1 MPIYD
6 YTCTSC
12 HAVTTRFLPI
22 AKRHSPGPCA
32 HCDNDALQIQISAP
46 RSLYIKGS
54 PQRALTP
61 QQQLAGV
68 NVEGPGTK
76 KAFAARCC
84 ITAKAPAVPFVLPR
98 NFFYV

>member
-6 YTCTSC
+6 YTCSSC

-68 NVEGPGTK
+68 NVEGPGTQK
-76 KAFAARCC
+76 GIHSSVLHNCKGPSCSVCAA
-84 ITAKAPAVPFVLPR
+84 A
-98 NFFYV
+98 

>member
-6 YTCTSC
+6 YTCSSC

-76 KAFAARCC
+76 KGIRSSVLHNCKGPSCSVCAA
-84 ITAKAPAVPFVLPR
+84 A
-98 NFFYV
+98 